1 MPVTLLLPELL
12 GLAADMAFTWPTL
25 KSRYALLAACAA
37 LLALL
42 LAMTV
47 AGMSRVETINR
58 QIGETI
64 RDQQTRAGLISAA
77 LQATRGR
84 SQEMKILVET
94 ENPALRDQ
102 AFQRYQ
108 ALTRAALENAGRL
121 RKLDPVGAGLPES
134 RKAYVSVE
142 RAGQAGDDIAAI
154 LMASGTAAASISL
167 IVKSSEAQ
175 DEIKD
180 ALYLLQEQG
189 RIITQN
195 QIKKAGG
202 AARNVIL
209 LIVGVWVLVLLAA
222 GFLAALIMR
231 QVGRAENELL
241 FEKEL
246 AQVTLHSIGDGVIT
260 TNAKGRVEYLNPVAE
275 RYTGWLTP
283 EAQGKPL
290 EEIYRVIDERTGR
303 AVEPFSADAAGSREE
318 RDSGSVRLVD
328 RNGRECPI
336 RYSLEAI
343 RSRNDR
349 VLGMIVVF
357 HDISQIRAMSQQ
369 LVWQASHDALT
380 GLVNR
385 REFERRL
392 TGLIETANSGSREHA
407 LMFMDLDNF
416 KAVNDT
422 CGHGAGDEL
431 LRQLTAVMMSRMR
444 GSDTLARLGG
454 DEFGALLESC
464 PLDQA
469 LRIAN
474 AMRET
479 VREFRFVWE
488 NKTFSVG
495 VSIGLVPLTPDSGDL
510 SRVLSLAD
518 ACCYDAKS
526 KGRDRV
532 QVHRQGESDFSVKH
546 SELQVVAQINNAFE
560 RGQFRLYRQLIQP
573 LSPDAEPGL
582 HYEVLVRMLDQS
594 GNLVPPTAFMP
605 AAERYNL
612 LTSIERWVISSL
624 VEFLHR
630 HFSTAA
636 VRLPPG
642 PGLGSYSVNISG
654 ASINDKS
661 FPEFLRNLLTRYQL
675 PRGLLC
681 FEITETTAISNL
693 TQASDLMRE
702 MKELGCRFSLD
713 DFGTGMSSFAY
724 LKFLPVDYLKI
735 AGMFVKDIAVDPMD
749 YAIVEAIN
757 RISHILGMQTVAES
771 VEDAEVLEKLTLLK
785 IDFAQGYFIAEPEE
799 LLADESPEPAA
810 AHSA

>member
-1 MPVTLLLPELL
+1 MNINYQSLR
-12 GLAADMAFTWPTL
+12 
-25 KSRYALLAACAA
+25 SRYVLLAACAA

-42 LAMTV
+42 LIMT
-47 AGMSRVETINR
+47 AIGLSRVETLNR
-58 QIGETI
+58 QIGDAI
-64 RDQQTRAGLISAA
+64 RNQQNQASLVSAA
-77 LQATRGR
+77 LRAARER
-84 SQEMKILVET
+84 SKLMNVLVET
-94 ENPALRDQ
+94 DSAPLRDQ
-102 AFQRYQ
+102 AYASYL
-108 ALTRAALENAGRL
+108 ALTRVVKENTGRL
-121 RKLDPVGAGLPES
+121 RSLDAAAEQPDMK
-134 RKAYVSVE
+134 KAYAAADRS
-142 RAGQAGDDIAAI
+142 AGAGDDIAA
-154 LMASGTAAASISL
+154 SL
-167 IVKSSEAQ
+167 IAEKTATARIRLIIKSSEAQ
-175 DEIKD
+175 DEVEE
-180 ALYLLQEQG
+180 ALYLLQETG
-189 RIITQN
+189 RVVSQN
-195 QIKKAGG
+195 NIGVAGA

-222 GFLAALIMR
+222 GFLSAMIMR
-231 QVGRAENELL
+231 QVGRTENELQ

-260 TNAKGRVEYLNPVAE
+260 TDADGRVEYLNPVAE
-275 RYTGWLTP
+275 RYTGWLTQD
-283 EAQGKPL
+283 AHGKPL
-290 EEIYRVIDERTGR
+290 EEVYRVIDERTGR
-303 AVEPFSADAAGSREE
+303 AVEPFAADAAGSREE

-328 RNGRECPI
+328 RSGRECPI
-336 RYSLEAI
+336 RYSLESI
-343 RSRNDR
+343 RSREGR
-349 VLGMIVVF
+349 ALGMIVVF

-369 LVWQASHDALT
+369 LIWQASHDALT

-392 TGLIETANSGSREHA
+392 AGLMETAKSGNREHA

-454 DEFGALLESC
+454 DEFGALLETC

-495 VSIGLVPLTPDSGDL
+495 VSIGLVPLTADSGDL
-510 SRVLSLAD
+510 SHVLSMAD

-573 LSPDAEPGL
+573 LSPEAKPGL

-594 GNLVPPTAFMP
+594 GNLLPPTAFMP
-605 AAERYNL
+605 EAERYNL

-624 VEFLHR
+624 IEFLHR
-630 HFSTAA
+630 RFSAAA
-636 VRLPPG
+636 VRLPLG
-642 PGLGSYSVNISG
+642 AGLGSYSVNISG

-661 FPEFLRNLLTRYQL
+661 FPDFLRNLLTRYQL

-693 TQASDLMRE
+693 TKASELMRE

-724 LKFLPVDYLKI
+724 LKYLPVDYLKI

-749 YAIVEAIN
+749 FAIVEAIN

-771 VEDAEVLEKLTLLK
+771 VEDAEVLEKLTSLK
-785 IDFAQGYFIAEPEE
+785 VDFAQGYFIAEPEE
-799 LLADESPEPAA
+799 LLADEHTEPVAIR
-810 AHSA
+810 SA